1 MRISQGTGT
10 LVALE
15 DSGVP
20 ALFRTAPGSDEPI
33 WPHLRMELAQAMAS
47 VELGTESVSEPTG
60 ARRGA
65 AISRYGRAFL
75 PGQSSVPRS
84 TKPTLCFFAGGTTIR
99 RQGDVTQNWLIDPFA
114 RSIAH
119 SVVVQSRPLD
129 ARPDYPSTWSLDA
142 AFARLDVLHRL
153 RPLREPPLDEVKQ
166 VVAAIAPL
174 LEVPISKPDLEDIAR
189 RVSYRLSRVEAT
201 NRMFTR
207 LLDRM
212 CPDIVVMEDASYGAY
227 GNVIR
232 LMKQRGVHVVEPQH
246 GWIGPSHAAY
256 NFGAAMREPELL
268 GMLPDAVLTF
278 GEFWSTSIRH
288 PGSVV
293 AIGKPHMD
301 AMRQDLL
308 AFEARPRT
316 VLIASSVSDPEAM
329 SSFVLEVRDALPDD
343 WTVVF
348 RPHPSE
354 RSTQELR
361 YARLVDAHRIQFDT
375 ETDVYESMRRSR
387 AVIGVA
393 STVLYEALAM
403 GCHVFVRDSPY
414 SDFYIDDVF
423 GEPIRG
429 ADGVAHLAATLS
441 RDAPPALSPEELE
454 AFWMPNAV
462 DNFARY
468 IDSIRNP
475 SDVP

>member
-1 MRISQGTGT
+1 MLTSQSTST

-20 ALFRTAPGSDEPI
+20 ALFHTLPGSNEPI
-33 WPHLRMELAQAMAS
+33 WPHLRMELAQAMSTA
-47 VELGTESVSEPTG
+47 ELGTESVSETVNSAIG
-60 ARRGA
+60 AIVSHYA
-65 AISRYGRAFL
+65 RAFF
-75 PGQSSVPRS
+75 PWQSRVPRS
-84 TKPTLCFFAGGTTIR
+84 ASPALCFLVGGTTIR
-99 RQGDVTQNWLIDPFA
+99 RHGDIAQNWLVDPFA
-114 RSIAH
+114 RAVAN
-119 SVVVQSRPLD
+119 SVVVQSRPLT
-129 ARPDYPSTWSLDA
+129 ARPDFASTWSLDA
-142 AFARLDVLHRL
+142 AFARLDVFHRL
-153 RPLREPPLDEVKQ
+153 RPLREPPLDEVTQ
-166 VVAAIAPL
+166 VVAAVAPL
-174 LEVPISKPDLEDIAR
+174 LEVPISQPELDGIAL

-201 NRMFTR
+201 DRVFSR
-207 LLDRM
+207 ILDRVR
-212 CPDIVVMEDASYGAY
+212 PDIVVMEDASYGAY

-232 LMKQRGVHVVEPQH
+232 LMKRRGIHVVEPQH

-256 NFGAAMREPELL
+256 NFGAAMGEPKLFET
-268 GMLPDAVLTF
+268 LPDSVLTF

-301 AMRQDLL
+301 AMRHDLP
-308 AFEARPRT
+308 AYENRPRS
-316 VLIASSVSDPEAM
+316 VLIASSVSDPDAM

-354 RSTQELR
+354 RSTQERR
-361 YARLVDAHRIQFDT
+361 YPRLVGAHRILFDT

-387 AVIGVA
+387 AVVGVA

-429 ADGVAHLAATLS
+429 ADGVTHLAETLS
-441 RDAPPALSPEELE
+441 RDTPPVLSGQELE

-462 DNFARY
+462 DNFAHY
-468 IDSIRNP
+468 IESLRNN
-475 SDVP
+475 SRGH

>member
-1 MRISQGTGT
+1 
-10 LVALE
+10 
-15 DSGVP
+15 
-20 ALFRTAPGSDEPI
+20 
-33 WPHLRMELAQAMAS
+33 MA
-47 VELGTESVSEPTG
+47 
-60 ARRGA
+60 
-65 AISRYGRAFL
+65 RYARAFL
-75 PGQSSVPRS
+75 PGRS
-84 TKPTLCFFAGGTTIR
+84 TVPKPKAASPALCFLVGGTTIR
-99 RQGDVTQNWLIDPFA
+99 QQSGVTQNWLVDPFA
-114 RSIAH
+114 RSVSN
-119 SVVVQSRPLD
+119 SVVIQSRPST
-129 ARPDYPSTWSLDA
+129 ARPDLDSTWSLDA
-142 AFARLDVLHRL
+142 AFARLDVIHRL
-153 RPLREPPLDEVKQ
+153 RPRRTPPLDEVTR
-166 VVAAIAPL
+166 VVAAVAPL
-174 LEVPISKPDLEDIAR
+174 LEVPISQSVLDGIAQ

-201 NRMFTR
+201 NQLFDR
-207 LLDRM
+207 LLDRLR
-212 CPDIVVMEDASYGAY
+212 PDIVVMEDASYGAY
-227 GNVIR
+227 ANAVR
-232 LMKQRGVHVVEPQH
+232 LMKQRGVRVVEPQH

-256 NFGAAMREPELL
+256 NFGAAMREPELFAT
-268 GMLPDAVLTF
+268 LPDSLLTF

-301 AMRQDLL
+301 AMRHDLP
-308 AFEARPRT
+308 AYEIRPRS
-316 VLIASSVSDPEAM
+316 VLIASSVSDPDAM

-361 YARLVDAHRIQFDT
+361 YPRLVGSHRIQFDT
-375 ETDVYESMRRSR
+375 ETDVYESMRASR

-429 ADGVAHLAATLS
+429 ADGVTHLAETLS
-441 RDAPPALSPEELE
+441 RDTPPVLSGQELE

-462 DNFARY
+462 DNFAYY
-468 IDSIRNP
+468 IESLR
-475 SDVP
+475 SKSRGH